1 MIVAFDTCGP
11 VIGVAATDG
20 VRTARRVGRIARGA
34 ERLLVPWALEVVAE
48 LGGELGSLR
57 AVAAADGPGAFTGV
71 RVGLATASGLGV
83 ALGVPLWTCD
93 ALRPRA
99 LAAGDGEVLVALDA
113 RKSRIYAAVWRGGSE
128 AWAPADVAPAVA
140 LAEVSPG
147 FVATG
152 EGALLHAA
160 AVAERG
166 GRVSAEAD
174 DPATERLAQ
183 LAWAG
188 IEAGEGGDPTLVR
201 PRYLRDAD
209 VQPPRPKE

>member
-20 VRTARRVGRIARGA
+20 RRTARRVGRIARGA

-48 LGGELGSLR
+48 LGGELRALR

-71 RVGLATASGLGV
+71 RVGLATAAGLGV

-93 ALRPRA
+93 ALQPRA

-113 RKSRIYAAVWRGGSE
+113 RKSRIYAAVWRAGRQV
-128 AWAPADVAPAVA
+128 WAPADVAPAVA
-140 LAEVSPG
+140 LSQVSPG

-160 AVAERG
+160 AVAARG
-166 GRVSAEAD
+166 GRVSAAAD
-174 DPATERLAQ
+174 DPATERLA
-183 LAWAG
+183 LCAWAG
-188 IEAGEGGDPTLVR
+188 VEAGEGGDPTWVR

-209 VQPPRPKE
+209 VHPPRAKE